1 MTSNDEGA
9 AGRDR
14 LASAGVDSEVADTSD
29 QRASTG
35 AENQSGFSCHMS
47 PTGDG
52 YSIEKTARGTRP
64 LAYFG
69 RITPAPGTM

>member
-14 LASAGVDSEVADTSD
+14 LASAGVDSD

-52 YSIEKTARGTRP
+52 YSIEKTAHGIRRP
-64 LAYFG
+64 VYFG
-69 RITPAPGTM
+69 RITPAPGMT